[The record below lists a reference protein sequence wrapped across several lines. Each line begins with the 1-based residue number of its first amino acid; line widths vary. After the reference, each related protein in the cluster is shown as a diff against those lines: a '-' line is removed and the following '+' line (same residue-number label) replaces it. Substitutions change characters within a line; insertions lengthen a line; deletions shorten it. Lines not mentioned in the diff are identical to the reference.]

1 MTGGGL
7 LGGRVVEPKL
17 LILFLTHNKKG
28 MKRRINYVA
37 PEIELLEVT
46 VECGFATSPDVPDY
60 DYGGDLTQ
68 E

>member
-1 MTGGGL
+1 
-7 LGGRVVEPKL
+7 
-17 LILFLTHNKKG
+17 

-37 PEIELLEVT
+37 PEIEMFEVT

-60 DYGGDLTQ
+60 DYGGDLTPQ